1 MKRILLLVILF
12 LVILTNNLG
21 AYSGGSGTFE
31 DPYQIETLDDLVEL
45 SSTSSDWASG
55 TYFTQTANIDA
66 SSTSSWN
73 NGAGFIPIGNGTT
86 SFRGHYDGQFYTI
99 SGLYINHDGDYVGL
113 FGVASGGTIEN
124 LGLVNANVY
133 GSNYYTGALI
143 GKNGTAIN
151 CYSTGTVGGAMF
163 VGGLMGA
170 WGSAVSCYSTA
181 NVSGYSDIG
190 GLMGI
195 GGSATNCYATGNVNG
210 GSSGGLIGTLEI
222 GSVTNCYSASSSQ
235 TSGGLIAGAND
246 PEYASVT
253 NSFWD
258 VTVSGQPNSFGGG
271 TGKTTAEMTDVNTFC
286 NSGWDFVIETINGS
300 DDYWEM
306 DASINSGY
314 PFLFYENGDEELIP
328 DELAPFSGGSGTL
341 EDPYQIATLDDLSQ
355 LSTVSSYWASGTYF
369 TQTANIDASSTSS
382 WNNGAGFIPIG
393 NGTTAFSGHYDGQF
407 YTISGLYIIHDGD
420 YVGLFGMASGGTI
433 ENLGLVNATVGS
445 QSGTFVGALIGKG
458 GTAIN
463 CYSTGSVGGAMSVG
477 GLIGGWGSAVSCYS
491 TTYVSGYY
499 DIGGLMGTGGSATNC
514 YATGNVNGGSSGGL
528 IGTLE
533 IGSVTNCY
541 SASSS
546 QTSGGLIAGAND
558 PEYASVTNSFWDVTV
573 SGQPNS
579 FGGGTGKTTA
589 EMTDVNTFC
598 NSGWDF
604 VIETIN
610 GSDDYWEMDASIN
623 SGYPFLFYENGDEEL
638 IPDEL
643 APFSGG
649 SGTLEDPYQIATLD
663 DLSQLSTVSSYW
675 ASGTYFTQTANIDAS
690 STSSWNNGAGF
701 IPIGNGTT
709 AFSGHY
715 DGQFY
720 TISGLYI
727 IHDGDYVGLFGMASG
742 GTIENLGLVNA
753 TVGSLSGTFVGA
765 LIGKNG
771 TAINCYSS
779 GSVSGAERVG
789 GLIGAWGTAES
800 CYSTANVTGYWDVG
814 GLMGIGGS
822 ATNCYATGNVNGG
835 SSGGLIGTLEI
846 GSVTNCYSASSSQT
860 SGGLIGGANDPEYA
874 SVTSSFWDV
883 TVSGQPNS
891 LGGGTGKTTAEMTD
905 YTTFLDAT
913 WDFAVETA
921 NGMNDY
927 WDIDNANS
935 VINNGY
941 PFLDWENGEDIA
953 FDYTNTAPVANDIA
967 VTTNK
972 NVPIGITFTGSD
984 VDGDT
989 LTFSIVDAPDNGVF
1003 AEGVYTPNAGWYG
1016 TDTFTY
1022 VANDGTNNSEPGTV
1036 TIIVTNSF
1044 VVSGVEFYS
1053 EVNGLYEYH
1062 SYFVLG
1068 YPMWKHVDEEFYLY
1082 VSNTDQ
1088 YWLLADNTLPFAYES
1103 ALAWNS
1109 TQEPVDVFNPPI
1121 DGWDSWTISPVPQ
1134 VYPSDYNYTPLVEDI
1149 SVTTDEDTPVTI
1161 MLTGSD
1167 LNGDSLTFN
1176 LITQPSNGVLTGTIP
1191 TLTYTPNSAWTGVDS
1206 FTYIANDGIIN
1217 SEEATV
1223 TITVNPVDDVLSY
1236 MVVGAGN
1243 EDVNG
1248 IYIPDGTNY
1257 HDQPRWIHSEN
1268 NYYLH
1273 GNGYGLW
1280 TISQDGNFVEEWV
1293 SEYYV
1298 WNYDNPSEVPST
1310 GWEVMYGSP
1319 PAPTV
1324 SEAGECVSYNTTMF
1338 QESEINDGTI
1348 SNSITITHNN
1358 FSEATFSGV
1367 AGDDF
1372 IADGKLV
1379 ISNIPSGLT
1388 AATTLISNLT
1398 LEVFLI
1404 GISDLNDNVH
1414 EPVMT
1419 ITFQSSAFST
1429 GDASSVTGSTMDV
1442 TINYIQEYFVA
1453 SSGGDVTS
1461 ISEAFAA
1468 CGNGDLINLAGEIFT
1483 EVGLSSNKSIT
1494 IQGQGAGVTI
1504 VQGHATYG
1512 AATDRVFNLT
1522 GDNITV
1528 KDLTIRNGKHPYG
1541 AGMWV
1546 QGTDVS
1552 LVNLEVCDNRAEDNV
1567 NQIGPAGLV
1576 VAASNLATIENC
1588 TIHNNTTHGIGD
1600 GALAEGGGLK
1610 TGGGGTVL
1618 IKNTTI
1624 TGNICEN
1631 ATFLRGGAVYLNAG
1645 MTTIVN
1651 STILNNSSGLYSNWE
1666 SLTMYN
1672 TILADNSEY
1681 DIHAAY
1687 GLPLTDLGYN
1697 VVENQTAMGISPSL
1711 FTHLTNILFNYMAN
1725 GTASSQWTRDNT
1737 ALANQ
1742 SLNVSTTLADN
1753 ETLNGTSTLAL
1764 LEGSFA
1770 IDAGSDADAPEL
1782 DQRGFARNGM
1792 TDIGAYEFN
1801 GISNINTAPVAD
1813 NITIMTDEDIAVI
1826 IELTGTDVDGDNL
1839 TFTVVSE
1846 PTNGTYA
1853 DGVYTSDANWFGV
1866 DSLTYTA
1873 NDGTVDSE
1881 VATVTITVNSVNDA
1895 PIADDLEYEI
1905 EEDSVVEIVLTGS
1918 DVEGDDLTF
1927 TVVDSPVNGTYAD
1940 GVYTPNANYFGEDSF
1955 TFSVNDGEYLDTAQV
1970 TLTILPIND
1979 VPIALSQDIVTDEDI
1994 PVEIILTGTDVES
2007 SDMVFTIIDST
2018 ENGIL
2023 TGTLPE
2029 LTYTPNE
2036 NYFGYDSL
2044 RFSVNDGELESES
2057 ALVSIDVNPVND
2069 APGIFLPDA
2078 FEFNEDDLLTVDFT
2092 SYFNDVDSDTSLIL
2106 TANGQTYIDVDINTY
2121 QVTFTADTNWHGYE
2135 EIIFTIDDQ
2144 NRRITNLDSVIV
2156 NVLSVNDAPIA
2167 NDLEFELDEDGS
2179 IEIVLTGS
2187 DVDGD
2192 DLTFTVVS
2200 EPTNGTYADGMYTPN
2215 TGWFGIDSLTYTAN
2229 DGTVDSEVATVTIT
2243 VNSVNDAPV
2252 ANDLEYE
2259 MEEDTTI
2266 EIVLTGSDVDGDDL
2280 TFTVVSEPTN
2290 GTYADG
2296 MYTPNTGWFGIDSLT
2311 YTANDGTVDSEVATV
2326 TITVNSVN
2334 DAPVAN
2340 DLEYEME
2347 EDTTIEIVL
2356 TGSDVD
2362 GDDLTFTVVSE
2373 PTNGTYAD
2381 GMYTPNTNWF
2391 GLDSLTY
2398 TAHDGNLD
2406 SEVAVVSITVVSVN
2420 DAPVA
2425 DAGSDQIVEG
2435 GVIVSLDGTNSNDV
2449 DNELLYYYWTS
2460 PEDITLDDNTSP
2472 NPSFT
2477 SPLLLEDTVYP
2488 MILTVSDGLLEDE
2501 DTVAVTVLS
2510 SVVNTEVEYLSGWNM
2525 VGLPLDIGEM
2535 PYQDIYL
2542 TAYADALFSYNSS
2555 TYQSENT
2562 LFPGIG
2568 YLIRFTENSNV
2579 QYSGFSINELTY
2591 SLNEG
2596 WNIISG
2602 ISTPV
2607 DVNVLYNS
2615 GIVIDNCILGY
2626 DGNYFNAETI
2636 IPGFGYWVR
2645 TSEAGEII
2653 LTDSQGLAKEVT
2665 FDNQLD
2671 DANSLTFNDGIS
2683 SRTLYFGKD
2692 VSEDDRLSYSLP
2704 PVFPGI
2710 KFDARFKG
2718 GWTYTKDSGDI
2729 EMINTS
2735 SSITIAYDILITA
2748 GKNQNW
2754 VLTSESGNEYII
2766 EGSGEIVVPTEER
2779 FTLKKQ
2785 AIIPETFALLPAY
2798 PNPFNPTTT
2807 LQYHLT
2813 YDGNVTLV
2821 IYDVTGREVE
2831 TLVSEN
2837 KLAGKHIITWNTENI
2852 SSGVYYCRLIQNDQ
2866 ISTQKLILLK

>member
-2215 TGWFGIDSLTYTAN
+2215 ANWFGLDSLTYTAH
-2229 DGTVDSEVATVTIT
+2229 
-2243 VNSVNDAPV
+2243 
-2252 ANDLEYE
+2252 
-2259 MEEDTTI
+2259 
-2266 EIVLTGSDVDGDDL
+2266 
-2280 TFTVVSEPTN
+2280 
-2290 GTYADG
+2290 
-2296 MYTPNTGWFGIDSLT
+2296 
-2311 YTANDGTVDSEVATV
+2311 DGTVDSEVATV

>member
-271 TGKTTAEMTDVNTFC
+271 TGKTTAEMTDVNTFY

-355 LSTVSSYWASGTYF
+355 LSTVSG
-369 TQTANIDASSTSS
+369 
-382 WNNGAGFIPIG
+382 
-393 NGTTAFSGHYDGQF
+393 
-407 YTISGLYIIHDGD
+407 
-420 YVGLFGMASGGTI
+420 
-433 ENLGLVNATVGS
+433 
-445 QSGTFVGALIGKG
+445 
-458 GTAIN
+458 
-463 CYSTGSVGGAMSVG
+463 
-477 GLIGGWGSAVSCYS
+477 
-491 TTYVSGYY
+491 
-499 DIGGLMGTGGSATNC
+499 
-514 YATGNVNGGSSGGL
+514 
-528 IGTLE
+528 
-533 IGSVTNCY
+533 
-541 SASSS
+541 
-546 QTSGGLIAGAND
+546 
-558 PEYASVTNSFWDVTV
+558 
-573 SGQPNS
+573 
-579 FGGGTGKTTA
+579 
-589 EMTDVNTFC
+589 
-598 NSGWDF
+598 
-604 VIETIN
+604 
-610 GSDDYWEMDASIN
+610 
-623 SGYPFLFYENGDEEL
+623 
-638 IPDEL
+638 
-643 APFSGG
+643 
-649 SGTLEDPYQIATLD
+649 
-663 DLSQLSTVSSYW
+663 YW

-835 SSGGLIGTLEI
+835 SSGGLIGHLEI

-2215 TGWFGIDSLTYTAN
+2215 ANWFGLDSLTYTAH
-2229 DGTVDSEVATVTIT
+2229 
-2243 VNSVNDAPV
+2243 
-2252 ANDLEYE
+2252 
-2259 MEEDTTI
+2259 
-2266 EIVLTGSDVDGDDL
+2266 
-2280 TFTVVSEPTN
+2280 
-2290 GTYADG
+2290 
-2296 MYTPNTGWFGIDSLT
+2296 
-2311 YTANDGTVDSEVATV
+2311 DGTVDSEVATV